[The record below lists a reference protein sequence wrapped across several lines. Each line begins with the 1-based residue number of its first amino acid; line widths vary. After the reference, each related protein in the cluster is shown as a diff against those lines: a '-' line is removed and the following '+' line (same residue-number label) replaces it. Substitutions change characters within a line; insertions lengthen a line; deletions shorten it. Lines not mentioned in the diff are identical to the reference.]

1 MWDRGGTVLPSTPAW
16 GGNAGSS
23 VLAAL
28 LTSADGFVGPCTL
41 N

>member
-1 MWDRGGTVLPSTPAW
+1 MWDRVGTVLPSTQAHQWSPAW

-28 LTSADGFVGPCTL
+28 LT
-41 N
+41 